1 MYVFNNFIIWTHIG
15 QTSLILH
22 GGLCVDRTV
31 CTDLS
36 LAHFSSLI
44 PVPNDVIKFSKGCLS
59 AYHMPSN
66 TRALVSWKHMVGAAL
81 FSRGPVR
88 AEDE

>member
-1 MYVFNNFIIWTHIG
+1 MYVFNNFIIWTHID

-31 CTDLS
+31 CADLS

-44 PVPNDVIKFSKGCLS
+44 PAPNDVIKFCKGWLS
-59 AYHMPSN
+59 AYHVPSN
-66 TRALVSWKHMVGAAL
+66 TRAPVLWKHMVGAAL
-81 FSRGPVR
+81 FSKGPVR
-88 AEDE
+88 AKDE